1 MLRSARILAQF
12 ARDFSRVLRDIV
24 EGLWMPPAN
33 VWGGETL
40 AWQQDMTARLGEDDY
55 SANPP

>member
-24 EGLWMPPAN
+24 DGLWMAPAN

-40 AWQQDMTARLGEDDY
+40 AWEQDMTAPPGEEDY
-55 SANPP
+55 SASPP